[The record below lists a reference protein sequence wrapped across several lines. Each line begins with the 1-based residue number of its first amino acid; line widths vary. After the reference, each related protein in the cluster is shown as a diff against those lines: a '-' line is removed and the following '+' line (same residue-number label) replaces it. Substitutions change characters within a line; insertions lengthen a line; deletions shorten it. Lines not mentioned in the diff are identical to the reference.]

1 MERVVAVLAAL
12 VAGSHAFNSLYQ
24 QLLQQQQQGYGSYG
38 GYGAFGGYGGY
49 PQLGGGHYK
58 PSEWRRQ

>member
-12 VAGSHAFNSLYQ
+12 VAGSHAFTSLYQ
-24 QLLQQQQQGYGSYG
+24 QLLQQQQQQGYG

-49 PQLGGGHYK
+49 PQLGGGYYK
-58 PSEWRRQ
+58 PSEWHRQ